1 MKVKWLRAALRDLN
15 HQTDHIARDDAE
27 MALKVYAEIRNR
39 SAELAQFPE
48 VGRPGRVPG
57 TRELVLVNYP
67 YILPYRVRNDVVEI
81 LRVFHT
87 SQRPPAVW

>member
-1 MKVKWLRAALRDLN
+1 
-15 HQTDHIARDDAE
+15 